1 MKKFVWIAFAFFVCL
16 SAKAQED
23 ENDNVDRALIIEQR
37 IEQIAETSE
46 DENLDYNTLFEKLSV
61 YIDFPLNL
69 NSATADDLY
78 SLGFLSN
85 YQIGEFLEY
94 RLEYGYLFSI
104 FELPQINGWDVYTA
118 DLIQPFVMVSP
129 ETVKRKITLEK
140 MLKYGKNEWIVRY
153 QRILED
159 QYGYTDATPEEW
171 QKSENA
177 RYLGSADKIYTRYRY
192 RYDDRISFGV
202 TAEKDN
208 GEEFFKGTQKNGF
221 DFYSAHLHLR
231 DFGVVKA
238 LSLGDYQAQFG
249 QGLTFWSGLG
259 FNRKSSF
266 TASTAQRGRGI
277 GAYTSI
283 NENLFLRGA
292 ATTIGVGKFDVSVF
306 YSGKKIDGNLLE
318 QEQDTLDFSEP
329 EVLVSSFQESGYHR
343 TSSEIRSKNSIF
355 QQHFGGNIS
364 FNHKRLHLGLTAARM
379 ELDGAINRNLQEYSQ
394 FRFRGSE
401 NTVVGGDYSWK
412 LRNFFFFGETSRSA
426 NGGWATINGVNVSM
440 NPRLSVNITQR
451 HYDTTFQPVASAG
464 FGEGST
470 VENESGIYLGVEF
483 RPFKKWIFNTYF
495 DQFKF
500 PWLRYQVDA
509 PSSGYD
515 FLAQLDYQPSSRFG
529 VYIRYRDR
537 EKQIN
542 SRDDVEGLD
551 DIVLNPKR
559 NLRLNFSYS
568 AARNIQFRSRVE
580 FSEYKRGAEPVSRGF
595 MIYQD
600 VSYDFKK
607 APLKLSFRYA
617 FFDTDTYDSRI
628 YAYENDLRFFFSIP
642 AYSGRGT
649 RVYAMVKY
657 DIGRN
662 IDFWLRWAQY
672 YYTDRNEIG
681 SGKELINGNTKSEI
695 KAQLLFKF

>member
-171 QKSENA
+171 EKSENA